1 MTENKKN
8 AAGNAKATTYPVPQI
23 ALIALGL
30 AMQDGAKK
38 YGPFN
43 WRTSEVKA
51 SVFGDALERHLL
63 AWRAGENFAADSKI
77 HHLAHIM
84 AGAAIILDAELQ
96 RVFEDDRHHGN
107 VDFSYEAMLDVLKLK
122 TTVLTDSLHAV

>member
-1 MTENKKN
+1 MSENKKN
-8 AAGNAKATTYPVPQI
+8 AEGAKKPTTYPVPQI
-23 ALIALGL
+23 AFIALGL

-43 WRTSEVKA
+43 WRYAEVKA

-63 AWRAGENFAADSKI
+63 AWRAGENFAPDSKI

-84 AGAAIILDAELQ
+84 AGAAILLDAELNN
-96 RVFEDDRHHGN
+96 VFEDDRDKGSTPFN
-107 VDFSYEAMLDVLKLK
+107 LDSMLKVLKEQ
-122 TTVLTDSLHAV
+122 